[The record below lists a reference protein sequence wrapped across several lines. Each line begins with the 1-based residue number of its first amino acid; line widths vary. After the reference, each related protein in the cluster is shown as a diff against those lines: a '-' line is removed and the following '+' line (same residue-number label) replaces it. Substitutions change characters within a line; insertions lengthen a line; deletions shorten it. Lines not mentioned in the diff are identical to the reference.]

1 MAGNGNRFSGELVQK
16 ALDLS
21 EKVGNK
27 KAAEE
32 LGISAKQ
39 IANLRCNWKKK
50 LASMNKEKPTTEE
63 QIAEDKPNIEFKLP
77 EIDETPFKRGKIY
90 YISRTGSV
98 GAEMKKNRPA
108 VIVSNDDIN
117 KKLGVVEVVFL
128 TTAQKS
134 VVPEHVVIQSS
145 GTSAITIC
153 EQITTIDKSKIREYI
168 GECTEEEMKLIDKAL
183 LASLKLENYIAEPIS
198 DSLQVVKIK
207 AERDTYKELYDK
219 LLNKYMEERVSKK

>member
-1 MAGNGNRFSGELVQK
+1 MAGNGNRFPGELVQK

-32 LGISAKQ
+32 LGISAIQ
-39 IANLRCNWKKK
+39 IANLRYNWKKR
-50 LASMNKEKPTTEE
+50 LASMNKEKPTTE
-63 QIAEDKPNIEFKLP
+63 DKPNIKFKLP

-98 GAEMKKNRPA
+98 GSEMKKNRPA

-219 LLNKYMEERVSKK
+219 LLNKYMEEIVSKK

>member
-16 ALDLS
+16 ALDYS
-21 EKVGNK
+21 EKYGNK
-27 KAAEE
+27 KAAEM
-32 LGISAKQ
+32 LGLSKSQ
-39 IANLRCNWKKK
+39 IYNLRSRWKKK

-63 QIAEDKPNIEFKLP
+63 KPNIEFKLP

-90 YISRTGSV
+90 YISRTGAV
-98 GAEMKKNRPA
+98 GSEMKKNRPA

-219 LLNKYMEERVSKK
+219 LLNKYMEEIVSKK